1 MDYSVKRGFSAKYKI
16 FKNGRFKNGAT
27 LHTLDKSGKKIKWFT
42 FDDPKKLLTHYLE
55 FMDRNDRLRPA
66 NFVTALVAYLP
77 GDFTHVDPVKT
88 EENNITNMDDTNYN
102 IECWCVSCLEYLYSH
117 SLWPD
122 CFSRLY
128 DKAPLSRKPLT
139 SMLQLTLLFWLG
151 RQLSVDQI
159 EDLDTGSTG
168 EIPMPIN
175 VRYMKN
181 SDVVKLR
188 EMFRKILF
196 KPVSTH
202 DL

>member
-1 MDYSVKRGFSAKYKI
+1 M
-16 FKNGRFKNGAT
+16 
-27 LHTLDKSGKKIKWFT
+27 
-42 FDDPKKLLTHYLE
+42 
-55 FMDRNDRLRPA
+55 
-66 NFVTALVAYLP
+66 
-77 GDFTHVDPVKT
+77 
-88 EENNITNMDDTNYN
+88 
-102 IECWCVSCLEYLYSH
+102 
-117 SLWPD
+117 
-122 CFSRLY
+122 
-128 DKAPLSRKPLT
+128 
-139 SMLQLTLLFWLG
+139 
-151 RQLSVDQI
+151 DQI